1 MIVFFKT
8 SVPYDYLDCNISSY
22 TESILCVCDLVLF
35 RFQEI
40 LQEKALEVMS
50 CLSPILVFAELGK
63 ERKDEKLSRNLN

>member
-1 MIVFFKT
+1 MTIKIVMFHHIRSPF
-8 SVPYDYLDCNISSY
+8 
-22 TESILCVCDLVLF
+22 CVCDLVLF
-35 RFQEI
+35 SFQGI